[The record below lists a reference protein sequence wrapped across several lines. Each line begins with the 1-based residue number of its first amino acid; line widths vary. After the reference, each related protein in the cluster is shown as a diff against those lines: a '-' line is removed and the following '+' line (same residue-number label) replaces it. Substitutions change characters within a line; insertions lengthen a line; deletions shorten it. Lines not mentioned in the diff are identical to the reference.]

1 MQAVAVQAAQIARGS
16 PPVGLSSFKIP
27 KSKGQGPPKKKAKKG
42 KSPSPQQQ
50 QRDPQPSQ
58 QSSGPARE
66 PTQRDFPSSS
76 FSGLRGAVGAMGL
89 QAPMRWGPVRSAEG
103 CESSP

>member
-1 MQAVAVQAAQIARGS
+1 MAETMFAGQFDEVAKETMGMQTVAVQAAQIARGS

-27 KSKGQGPPKKKAKKG
+27 KRPATQSKGQGSPKKKAKKG

-66 PTQRDFPSSS
+66 PTQRNFPPSS
-76 FSGLRGAVGAMGL
+76 FSGAR
-89 QAPMRWGPVRSAEG
+89 
-103 CESSP
+103 